1 MFHVQIALS
10 NRIVI
15 VLVLFFQICILG
27 FNTVVLFIQIVIVFV
42 LCIHTCII
50 SSNRFQSFCFV
61 YPKCELSL
69 VTCAVLPLNKN
80 KSYNSKLYNNLK
92 QSTKASDFDYILFTI
107 LKLHMLEPKQNLEN
121 QTNLSN
127 TNYIY

>member
-27 FNTVVLFIQIVIVFV
+27 FNTVVLFIQIVIV
-42 LCIHTCII
+42 LCIHICII

-80 KSYNSKLYNNLK
+80 KPYNNKLYNNLK
-92 QSTKASDFDYILFTI
+92 QSTKASDFYYILFTI
-107 LKLHMLEPKQNLEN
+107 LKLYMLEPKQNLKN
-121 QTNLSN
+121 QTNLSMN
-127 TNYIY
+127 ANYIN